1 MTCEAHQLSR
11 HICIRLMTMSR
22 DPPQL
27 TRPTL
32 MIALGVMMDHLEAAG
47 IEIMPRGTVV
57 LRRTA
62 QNPRGVIGADPARA
76 EAGAATQH
84 RQLKLTL

>member
-62 QNPRGVIGADPARA
+62 QNPLGASGADPAKGA
-76 EAGAATQH
+76 AATQH
-84 RQLKLTL
+84 RRLRLKQ